1 MAGPLSD
8 YQGMQ
13 DLCHSPGNQPPR
25 AAERDA
31 EAEAQ
36 YKLALKLDPNHTAA
50 LNAIA
55 AMRIA
60 EYQKGLQLDDTKRDA
75 ALAAWK
81 QSLEINPQ
89 QQDVKEKV
97 ETFKD

>member
-1 MAGPLSD
+1 MKT
-8 YQGMQ
+8 Q
-13 DLCHSPGNQPPR
+13 DS
-25 AAERDA
+25 AAARKRYGDALLMTRRDA

-36 YKLALKLDPNHTAA
+36 YKLALKLDPNHVAA

-55 AMRIA
+55 ALRIA

-75 ALAAWK
+75 ALAAWR